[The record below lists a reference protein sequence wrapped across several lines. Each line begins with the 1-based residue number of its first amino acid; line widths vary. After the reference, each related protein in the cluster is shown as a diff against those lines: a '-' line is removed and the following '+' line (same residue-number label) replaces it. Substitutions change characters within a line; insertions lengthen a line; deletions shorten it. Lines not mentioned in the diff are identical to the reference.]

1 MDDPI
6 AHAARKVLSSIQLR
20 GARDGPE
27 IFAPIQE
34 RLHHQPNLLQH
45 DIRLTS
51 VRKQKSCTKSKFI
64 WCRLIVEDRKWSKGS
79 ELLPYQPLASYYVG
93 SPVPTHGKRL
103 FLVRLLCREVIYVCP
118 LNLSHRTPHR
128 KPGQRSRTIQYWTHL
143 NYRASP

>member
-1 MDDPI
+1 MNSELENSELKNSEYPGFQGELDIERTEAEGTRCTEYSLRRSILDDPI

-51 VRKQKSCTKSKFI
+51 VRKQKSCTKSRFI
-64 WCRLIVEDRKWSKGS
+64 WCRLIVKDRKWLKGS
-79 ELLPYQPLASYYVG
+79 EFFPYQPLAPY
-93 SPVPTHGKRL
+93 
-103 FLVRLLCREVIYVCP
+103 
-118 LNLSHRTPHR
+118 
-128 KPGQRSRTIQYWTHL
+128 
-143 NYRASP
+143 